1 LPRHGP
7 GGSSRPSS
15 ATPDC
20 GRLAVA
26 AACGS
31 AAGPWLWLAGT
42 FSYVGHVI
50 PETDVARA
58 RRWVGA
64 RNDSLP
70 ERARDQVRYE
80 LDVADRHLTVLEGR
94 APWRDGSRAE
104 WTRFPIVR
112 FHYVKARREWSTYW
126 RDRNLKFHRYDPF
139 PPTSALD
146 DLLAAVDADRSG
158 IFWG

>member
-1 LPRHGP
+1 M
-7 GGSSRPSS
+7 
-15 ATPDC
+15 
-20 GRLAVA
+20 
-26 AACGS
+26 
-31 AAGPWLWLAGT
+31 GT
-42 FSYVGHVI
+42 
-50 PETDVARA
+50 
-58 RRWVGA
+58 
-64 RNDSLP
+64 RNDALS

-80 LDVADRHLTVLEGR
+80 LDVADRHLTIMECR
-94 APWRDGSRAE
+94 SPWRAGSEEE

-112 FHYVKARREWSTYW
+112 FHYVKARREWSTYC